1 MMNESSIM
9 RRCKDDWVNATQIL
23 KCCNFPKAKRTKILE
38 KGVQQ
43 GLHEKEA
50 AAAAAAAA
58 AASTGTGPGNT
69 LPITTSA
76 SGIISQLSA
85 TTPANVAIQGNSQ
98 IQTGQIHDVMSSQ
111 DTFNSI
117 SRQNSYIPPT
127 AQQLPHM
134 YNMSQSTPASS
145 QQPIDNGNTLIGT
158 SNGGFGQPEFQ
169 PVSNNNMPAYPN
181 DIQNFQMF
189 QRMQQQQ
196 QQQQQ
201 QQMPTQQRFFQNGSA
216 PNPIHE
222 PIDAEGHT
230 PLHWAASIGNF
241 EMIHLLLSKGANPLV
256 VNNFGLNPLSKLI
269 SFNNCFELKNF
280 PTVLDDL
287 ELCLINTD
295 INGRTPLHYLCQFAK
310 SKTKNDSLVY
320 YLKVILNKLT
330 ILSNQSQVRQINLLN
345 FFFKIL

>member
-1 MMNESSIM
+1 MNESSIM

-43 GLHEKEA
+43 GLHEKVQGGFGRFQGTWIPLEDARRLAKTYGVTEELAPVLFLDFSDPNLIIPRKEKPASKEPAAAKRKYMKKAKQAGDPPRRYKTGKKAALQAAEEA

-181 DIQNFQMF
+181 DIPKWIGTQPYSSTNF
-189 QRMQQQQ
+189 
-196 QQQQQ
+196 
-201 QQMPTQQRFFQNGSA
+201 
-216 PNPIHE
+216 
-222 PIDAEGHT
+222 T
-230 PLHWAASIGNF
+230 PRES
-241 EMIHLLLSKGANPLV
+241 
-256 VNNFGLNPLSKLI
+256 
-269 SFNNCFELKNF
+269 
-280 PTVLDDL
+280 TV
-287 ELCLINTD
+287 
-295 INGRTPLHYLCQFAK
+295 F
-310 SKTKNDSLVY
+310 
-320 YLKVILNKLT
+320 T
-330 ILSNQSQVRQINLLN
+330 II
-345 FFFKIL
+345 K

>member
-1 MMNESSIM
+1 MPVDWQNIRSH
-9 RRCKDDWVNATQIL
+9 RRTSPSVVLVQRSQFDYPSKEKPAS
-23 KCCNFPKAKRTKILE
+23 KEPAAAKRKYMKKTKQAGDPPRRYKTGKKAALQAAE
-38 KGVQQ
+38 
-43 GLHEKEA
+43 EA

-201 QQMPTQQRFFQNGSA
+201 QQMPTQQRFSKMDRHPTYSSTNF
-216 PNPIHE
+216 
-222 PIDAEGHT
+222 T
-230 PLHWAASIGNF
+230 PRKV
-241 EMIHLLLSKGANPLV
+241 LS
-256 VNNFGLNPLSKLI
+256 SQ
-269 SFNNCFELKNF
+269 S
-280 PTVLDDL
+280 
-287 ELCLINTD
+287 
-295 INGRTPLHYLCQFAK
+295 
-310 SKTKNDSLVY
+310 SNDSNWSFSNTQKDSDTSINSTAEEPRKMQLQEPSPQADNGYAAQLLRFSV
-320 YLKVILNKLT
+320 KTMLT
-330 ILSNQSQVRQINLLN
+330 YHILSFIHQQTSILMNQ
-345 FFFKIL
+345 